1 MWVLQITFP
10 ASIQKP
16 LLVVLFLLPHAE
28 SLWALFFFP
37 ACRHVRHSY
46 LCCFSQHSTLQS
58 IWWIVKSL
66 TAVLSPPP
74 APVLQN
80 KVVDVDNLKVKLQ
93 VRIRSF
99 SPDASARPLHHVIP
113 RGSCIDLSAFLDDA
127 ESIII
132 RKSHFANH
140 SWPKYAFTLT
150 CLPLFV
156 SPIQS

>member
-37 ACRHVRHSY
+37 ACVIHICAVFRSTPLSKAYGGLSSLSR
-46 LCCFSQHSTLQS
+46 LFSPL
-58 IWWIVKSL
+58 
-66 TAVLSPPP
+66 PP